1 MKSNK
6 ILYRIVALAITLSIT
21 ILSCNNLQSNL
32 IQIDNSTQINL
43 NINDAFNERGI
54 YILNR
59 KYYLSSSLMLLNNP
73 RKFKI
78 TDDAIWRPKGVKNIP
93 RLSDIEAP
101 FRIVKKSNNDSILLI
116 KEKDTIIIK
125 IDKSIEE

>member
-6 ILYRIVALAITLSIT
+6 MLYRIFTLGVILSIT
-21 ILSCNNLQSNL
+21 IISCNNLQSDL

-43 NINDAFNERGI
+43 TINNAYNERGI

-59 KYYLSSSLMLLNNP
+59 KYYLSSSLMLLNNI
-73 RKFKI
+73 KKMNI
-78 TDDAIWRPKGVKNIP
+78 KDDAIWRPKGTKNIP

-101 FRIVKKSNNDSILLI
+101 FRIIKKTNNDSILLI
-116 KEKDTIIIK
+116 KESDTIIVK
-125 IDKSIEE
+125 LGKPIE

>member
-6 ILYRIVALAITLSIT
+6 ILYRIFTLGVILSIT
-21 ILSCNNLQSNL
+21 IISCNNLQSDL

-43 NINDAFNERGI
+43 TINNAYNERGI

-59 KYYLSSSLMLLNNP
+59 KYYLSSSLMLLNNI
-73 RKFKI
+73 KKMNI
-78 TDDAIWRPKGVKNIP
+78 KDDAIWRPKGTKNIP

-101 FRIVKKSNNDSILLI
+101 FRIIKKTNNDSILLI
-116 KEKDTIIIK
+116 KESDTIIVK
-125 IDKSIEE
+125 LGKPIE

>member
-6 ILYRIVALAITLSIT
+6 ILYRIFTLGVILSIT
-21 ILSCNNLQSNL
+21 IISCNNLQSDL

-43 NINDAFNERGI
+43 TINNAYNERGI

-59 KYYLSSSLMLLNNP
+59 KYYLSSSLMLLNNI
-73 RKFKI
+73 KKMNI
-78 TDDAIWRPKGVKNIP
+78 KDAAIWRPKGTKNIP

-101 FRIVKKSNNDSILLI
+101 FRIIKKTNNDSILLI
-116 KEKDTIIIK
+116 KESDTIIVK
-125 IDKSIEE
+125 LGKPIE